1 MGSLATLTGALL
13 VRKGEARPTATLTAV
28 SGRADGA
35 PANERTARARR
46 GPAGGGSGAHP
57 VAMTLRLDPARHRR
71 LRLFAACTERSMQA
85 VLVAALDDYL
95 ARACADDDLGCA
107 CLRLAPPEPSESG

>member
-1 MGSLATLTGALL
+1 MGSLATLTGSLL
-13 VRKGEARPTATLTAV
+13 VRKGEARPTALTAAPA
-28 SGRADGA
+28 RPPDA
-35 PANERTARARR
+35 PANERTARVRA
-46 GPAGGGSGAHP
+46 GQSGGGASAHA
-57 VAMTLRLDPARHRR
+57 VAMTLRLDGVRHRR

-107 CLRLAPPEPSESG
+107 CLRLAAPAPPDAG